1 MIHRKV
7 RLTDSVLGELFLH
20 GSPGKN
26 QVYIPGKQS
35 CNVSAQTVVVLV
47 LEVHA
52 EAKELN

>member
-7 RLTDSVLGELFLH
+7 RLTDSVLEELFAH
-20 GSPGKN
+20 GSLGKN

-35 CNVSAQTVVVLV
+35 CNVSAPTVVVLV

-52 EAKELN
+52 DTKN